1 MTDAGVWRSRQSLIG
16 RAVRALDL
24 QSARRLLVGACH
36 ADCIVKGARRGQA
49 WNALLEVTLA
59 LAGNHEMRA
68 EIA

>member
-1 MTDAGVWRSRQSLIG
+1 
-16 RAVRALDL
+16 L